1 MSLRCLRSDLPE
13 AYSFTVT
20 ALPYRAKLDQNE
32 TAVDLPIELK
42 RELAAEL
49 MAQPWNR
56 YVQPGEYAAAKAEL
70 AASLAVDADMLA
82 LTAGCDQ
89 AIESAFVIGGG
100 PGRRARWFE
109 PTYPYIAHA
118 ARRTFTDADAVV
130 LGADIDGALDA
141 DMVLAGPAPDLVVL
155 VSPNNPTGGLVA
167 APVVEAALEDPR
179 RLVFVDEAYA
189 DFSGHSFAGLLADH
203 DNLLIGRS
211 LSKSSLAAVHV
222 GYVLGHGRAIAA
234 IERMLTAPYHVN
246 ALQILMARR
255 YRDIAPHVRAMARSV
270 VAERE
275 RIHDALAARE
285 GVTPRPSRANF
296 VLFGIAGLAERAR
309 QVHQALARAGV
320 RVRDVGALPG
330 LAGYLRVTVGTRAE
344 NDLFLAAMDQAL

>member
-1 MSLRCLRSDLPE
+1 MSLPCLRSDLPE

-20 ALPYRAKLDQNE
+20 ELPHRAKLDQNE
-32 TAVDLPIELK
+32 TAVDLPLELK

-49 MAQPWNR
+49 IGQPWNR
-56 YVQPGEYAAAKAEL
+56 YVQPGEYAAAKTEL
-70 AASLAVDADMLA
+70 AASLAVEPDTLA
-82 LTAGCDQ
+82 ITAGCDQ

-118 ARRTFTDADAVV
+118 ARRTFTGAGAVV
-130 LGADIDGALDA
+130 LGADIDSALDA
-141 DMVLAGPAPDLVVL
+141 GMVLADPAPDLVVL

-167 APVVEAALEDPR
+167 GPVVEAALKDPR

-189 DFSGHSFAGLLADH
+189 DFSDHTFAGLLANH
-203 DNLLIGRS
+203 ENLLIGRS

-222 GYVLGHGRAIAA
+222 GYVLGHARAIAA
-234 IERMLTAPYHVN
+234 LERMVTAPYHLN

-255 YRDIAPHVRAMARSV
+255 YRDIAPHVHAMAREV
-270 VAERE
+270 AAERE
-275 RIHDALAARE
+275 RIHGALAARE

-296 VLFGIAGLAERAR
+296 VLFGVAGPAERAR
-309 QVHQALARAGV
+309 QVHQAMARAGV

-330 LAGYLRVTVGTRAE
+330 LAGYLRVTVATRAE
-344 NDLFLAAMDQAL
+344 NDLFLEALDQAL